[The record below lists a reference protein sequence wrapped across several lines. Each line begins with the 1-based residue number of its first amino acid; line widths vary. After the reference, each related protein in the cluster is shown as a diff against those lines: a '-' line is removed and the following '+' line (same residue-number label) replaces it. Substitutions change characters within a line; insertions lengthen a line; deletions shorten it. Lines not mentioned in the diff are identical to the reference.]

1 MDRDLKILKLVHL
14 QLLLKL
20 QFVLVGCLALLVTSA
35 ASAQQPLASPP
46 ASPQFLSRY
55 DFRLSAAAL
64 AHDDQ
69 RYSWDTHFGGEID
82 IVDYVYGRTT
92 TVLDYQA
99 VLGNEFQAFDPYQG
113 NYILEGATSFRIRRT
128 EVAGFFHHVS
138 RHLSDRPK
146 PDPVAW
152 NVLGVR
158 VLRRATFSNLTVDF
172 VGEVGGT
179 TQRAYVDYEWLGR
192 AEVTVRRQLAPRFGI
207 FAHAVGRVVDVEPS
221 VASRGTQAGG
231 LAEGG
236 IRIAGEA
243 GTAELFAGFERR
255 FDADPLDFTAQ
266 RWFMVGFRVV
276 RY

>member
-1 MDRDLKILKLVHL
+1 M
-14 QLLLKL
+14 
-20 QFVLVGCLALLVTSA
+20 VTSA

-46 ASPQFLSRY
+46 ASPQFLSHY

-69 RYSWDTHFGGEID
+69 RYSWDMHFGGEID

-99 VLGNEFQAFDPYQG
+99 VLGNEFRAFDPYQG

-158 VLRRATFSNLTVDF
+158 VLRRATFTNLTIDF

-179 TQRAYVDYEWLGR
+179 TQRVYVDYEWLGR
-192 AEVTVRRQLAPRFGI
+192 AEVTIRRQLAPRFGI
-207 FAHAVGRVVDVEPS
+207 FAHAVGRVVDVDPS

-236 IRIAGEA
+236 IRMVGEA

-266 RWFMVGFRVV
+266 RWFMVGFRVL